1 VLCPA
6 QFCGFDAIYRLVM
19 TTSAMQQED
28 DPFEIAAAIMRDRP
42 QWLVIYGVYS
52 REYWAYALFRMRRRM
67 IVHARYPDALIPRM
81 DAAERKYRIWPQGKG
96 GDQEC

>member
-1 VLCPA
+1 VLRSA
-6 QFCGFDAIYRLVM
+6 LLRGVDTTHGLVM
-19 TTSAMQQED
+19 TTSTMQQKD

-52 REYWAYALFRMRRRM
+52 HEYWAYALFSMRRRM

-96 GDQEC
+96 GGQEC